1 MTTQAPSQANLIPQP
16 SLIQRARVLI
26 LSREGILFII
36 MLVAVALLSS
46 QNDNFFT
53 SSNLLNQLRL
63 LTEVGLVALPMTYI
77 IITGGIDLSVGSIFG
92 LAAIVLGYTWQ
103 TLGFPLPLAIV
114 TALVVGM
121 LSGFINGYFIT
132 RVKVPPLI
140 MTLATLAFY
149 RGLAEGISR
158 GRSATGYPEWFYV
171 FGQGD
176 FWGIPTQIWLL
187 LISVVLAGIVLAR
200 TTFGRTLY
208 AIGNNETGARFS
220 GLPVSRYVLLIYTFS
235 GFMSA
240 LAGALFVSRVST
252 TRSDMG
258 SGLELDVIA
267 AVVLGGT
274 SIFGGTGSITGTI
287 IGMVLI
293 QLLKN
298 GLALSGVTSD
308 ATIIIIGLVVVF
320 SILINNWVQG
330 RQQS

>member
-1 MTTQAPSQANLIPQP
+1 MSTQATSKKDLIPQVSP
-16 SLIQRARVLI
+16 VERLRKIV
-26 LSREGILFII
+26 LSREGVLFII
-36 MLVAVALLSS
+36 MLITVGILSS

-53 SSNLLNQLRL
+53 QSNLLNQLRL
-63 LTEVGLVALPMTYI
+63 MTEVGLIALPMTYI
-77 IITGGIDLSVGSIFG
+77 IITAGIDLSVGSIFG
-92 LAAIVLGYTWQ
+92 LAAIVLGYSWQ

-114 TALVVGM
+114 TALI
-121 LSGFINGYFIT
+121 SGLIAGVINGFFIMQ
-132 RVKVPPLI
+132 VKVPPLI

-176 FWGIPTQIWLL
+176 FLGIPTQIWF
-187 LISVVLAGIVLAR
+187 LIVSVIIAGIILAK
-200 TTFGRTLY
+200 TTFGRSLY

-220 GLPVSRYVLLIYTFS
+220 GLKVDRNLLIIYTFS

-258 SGLELDVIA
+258 TGLELDVIA
-267 AVVLGGT
+267 AVVLGGS
-274 SIFGGTGSITGTI
+274 SIFGGTGSVTGTM
-287 IGMVLI
+287 IGVVLI

-308 ATIIIIGLVVVF
+308 ATIIIIGLVLIF
-320 SILINNWVQG
+320 SILVNNWIQE
-330 RQQS
+330 RQ

>member
-1 MTTQAPSQANLIPQP
+1 MSTQATNKTDLIPQI
-16 SLIQRARVLI
+16 SLAERARQIV
-26 LSREGILFII
+26 LSREGVLFSI
-36 MLVAVALLSS
+36 MLLAVAILSS
-46 QNDNFFT
+46 RSENFLT
-53 SSNLLNQLRL
+53 SRNLLNQLRL

-77 IITGGIDLSVGSIFG
+77 IITAGIDLSVGSIFG
-92 LAAIVLGYTWQ
+92 LAAIVLGYSWQ
-103 TLGFPLPLAIV
+103 TLGFPLPLTIV
-114 TALVVGM
+114 TALISGIVA
-121 LSGFINGYFIT
+121 GFINGFFIM

-158 GRSATGYPEWFYV
+158 GRSASGYPEWFYV

-176 FWGIPTQIWLL
+176 FLGIPTQIWLL
-187 LISVVLAGIVLAR
+187 IVSVIAAGIVLSQ
-200 TTFGRTLY
+200 TTFGRSLY

-220 GLPVSRYVLLIYTFS
+220 GLPVNRYILIVYTFS

-258 SGLELDVIA
+258 TGLELDVIA

-274 SIFGGTGSITGTI
+274 SIFGGTGSITGTV
-287 IGMVLI
+287 IGVILI

-308 ATIIIIGLVVVF
+308 ATIIIIGAVLIF
-320 SILINNWVQG
+320 SILINNWIQ
-330 RQQS
+330 RPS